1 MKNQFNVSIFSN
13 YSVSIN
19 FANVI
24 RVRKISNIE
33 FQIRFKTDTITDKEK
48 LCRSKSKFHLT
59 RKYGVGGNF
68 NEFEITIIEER
79 ESSPKP
85 LIWIL
90 ETGDIHFRL
99 GCSNNAFH

>member
-33 FQIRFKTDTITDKEK
+33 FQIRFKTDTITD
-48 LCRSKSKFHLT
+48 T
-59 RKYGVGGNF
+59 GGKKK
-68 NEFEITIIEER
+68 IMPVKIQI
-79 ESSPKP
+79 SPD
-85 LIWIL
+85 
-90 ETGDIHFRL
+90 T
-99 GCSNNAFH
+99 